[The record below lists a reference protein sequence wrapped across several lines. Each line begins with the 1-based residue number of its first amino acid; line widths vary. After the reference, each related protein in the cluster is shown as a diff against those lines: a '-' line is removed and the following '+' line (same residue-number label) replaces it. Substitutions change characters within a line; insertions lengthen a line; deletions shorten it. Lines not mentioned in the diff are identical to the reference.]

1 MCTHRTYTLWQL
13 VQRRWWVAVG
23 LSTDNDVHAIER
35 GDKKILY
42 LHTYIY
48 KLELS
53 ALKMGMYGCI

>member
-23 LSTDNDVHAIER
+23 MSTDNDVHAIER

-42 LHTYIY
+42 VHTYIY
-48 KLELS
+48 L
-53 ALKMGMYGCI
+53 